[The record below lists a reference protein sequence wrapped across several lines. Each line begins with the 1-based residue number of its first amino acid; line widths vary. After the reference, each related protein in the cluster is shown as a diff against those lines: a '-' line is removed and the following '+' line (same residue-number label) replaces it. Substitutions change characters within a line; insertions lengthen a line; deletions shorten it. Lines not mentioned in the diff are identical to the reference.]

1 MEQTIHRNYAN
12 WADEKIA
19 ILDNKTPRQM
29 IKTPKGLER
38 VKKLLRS
45 YETGERQ
52 QAKRQGRV
60 KFLMNFYGNHWG
72 SCASFPTRDS
82 LIEAAYKIPAQPAT
96 TPTTMATMMETSG
109 LLL

>member
-1 MEQTIHRNYAN
+1 
-12 WADEKIA
+12 
-19 ILDNKTPRQM
+19 
-29 IKTPKGLER
+29 
-38 VKKLLRS
+38 
-45 YETGERQ
+45 
-52 QAKRQGRV
+52 
-60 KFLMNFYGNHWG
+60 MNFYGNHWG